1 MLRLFSPFR
10 LAILWTLLIMVA
22 LTIPGRA
29 IPDSNILQLD
39 KLIHAGLFLVLTLL
53 WLAALSHASLLRGM
67 IILAAM
73 LAYAVLTE
81 VYQEVMP
88 IGRSADMLDSLADAA
103 GAIIAF
109 LLWIAPRKALERWRQ
124 HSVNNV

>member
-10 LAILWTLLIMVA
+10 LAVLWTLLIMVA
-22 LTIPGRA
+22 LTIPGGS

-39 KLIHAGLFLVLTLL
+39 KLIHASLFLVLTLL
-53 WLAALSHASLLRGM
+53 WLVALSQGSLMRG
-67 IILAAM
+67 IVILATIVV
-73 LAYAVLTE
+73 YAVLTE

-109 LLWIAPRKALERWRQ
+109 LLWIAPRKAMERWRQ
-124 HSVNNV
+124 HSVNNP

>member
-10 LAILWTLLIMVA
+10 LAVLWTLLIMVA
-22 LTIPGRA
+22 LTIPGSS

-39 KLIHAGLFLVLTLL
+39 KLIHASLFLVLTLL
-53 WLAALSHASLLRGM
+53 WLAALSQGSLLRGM
-67 IILAAM
+67 IILAAI

-81 VYQEVMP
+81 LYQEVMP
-88 IGRSADMLDSLADAA
+88 IRRSADLLDSLADAV
-103 GAIIAF
+103 GALLAF

-124 HSVNNV
+124 HSVNNP